1 MITIRRILC
10 PTDFSEF
17 SRRALTYALAL
28 AKWYEA
34 DLVALHVHSL
44 HAPPPTRLPTYA
56 GPLHLTPQDHE
67 ILLNQL
73 KEFTAPAR
81 TASIAVQNEVVEGDP
96 VAEIVGRSKDADL
109 LVLGTHGRSGF
120 ERLMLGSVAE
130 KVLRKSTCPVLTVPR
145 QAGGAGPE
153 EAAVFKHILCPID
166 FSKASLRSLEY
177 ALSLSKEADAR
188 LTLIHALDALPE
200 EVPPETLRFDVL
212 GYADYLRRVAGDR
225 LLRLIPEGAREW
237 CHPEVVV
244 APGKAYRGILK
255 TAEERHADLIVMGVV
270 GRGSLDLLLFGS
282 TTEHVVRQATCPVL
296 SIRAR

>member
-1 MITIRRILC
+1 MITIRHILC

-17 SRRALTYALAL
+17 SRRGLTYAIAL
-28 AKWYEA
+28 AKWYDA
-34 DLVALHVHSL
+34 DLVALHVHPFQA
-44 HAPPPTRLPTYA
+44 APATKLPTYA
-56 GPLHLTPQDHE
+56 GPPHLTPRDRE
-67 ILLNQL
+67 LLLEEL

-81 TASIAVQNEVVEGDP
+81 SASVPVQNVVVEGDP
-96 VAEIVGRSKDADL
+96 VAEILKRAREADL

-120 ERLMLGSVAE
+120 ERLMLGSVTE

-145 QAGGAGPE
+145 QAFGAGPD

-177 ALSLSKEADAR
+177 ALSLAKEADGR
-188 LTLIHALDALPE
+188 LTLIHALDSLPE
-200 EVPPETLRFDVL
+200 EAPPETLKFDVL

-237 CHPEVVV
+237 CRPEVVV

-255 TAEERHADLIVMGVV
+255 TAEERRADLIVMGVV
-270 GRGSLDLLLFGS
+270 GRGSIDLLLFGS
-282 TTEHVVRQATCPVL
+282 TTEQVVRQATCPVL
-296 SIRAR
+296 SIRAH